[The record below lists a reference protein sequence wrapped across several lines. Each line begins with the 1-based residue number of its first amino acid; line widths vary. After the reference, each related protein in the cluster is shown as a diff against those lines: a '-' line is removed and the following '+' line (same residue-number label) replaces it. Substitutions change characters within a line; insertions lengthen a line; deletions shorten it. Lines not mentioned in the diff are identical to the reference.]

1 VIIDLAKQGTAFA
14 VITLTIFAIG
24 LAVERVAP
32 AEKQQPTEGIRAIF
46 SSFARSAILAGIPVL
61 GVGSLVGSL
70 IVLPSE
76 GWAVVLSIIIY
87 IVIADF
93 AEYLFHRAQ
102 HAWPVLW
109 ALHSLHHS
117 DHSVNVTTTTRHH
130 WVDALIRV
138 LAIYPIIGVL
148 FAVPYQAVLVY
159 GVIGHYHYIL
169 HFNMRMSFGPLWAI
183 LNSPQYH
190 RLHHSD
196 LARNHN
202 KNFAGLFPI
211 FDLLFGTYCRPTVG
225 EYPTTGIEGWRGPN
239 RICQAI
245 VWPLA
250 NPSSVVA
257 KINHT
262 FDGNCT

>member
-1 VIIDLAKQGTAFA
+1 MIIDLAKQGTAFA

-32 AEKQQPTEGIRAIF
+32 AEEQQPTEGIRLNVRYAIF
-46 SSFARSAILAGIPVL
+46 SSFVRSTILAGIPVL
-61 GVGSLVGSL
+61 GIGSLVGSL

-76 GWAVVLSIIIY
+76 GWAVVLSVIIY
-87 IVIADF
+87 IGIADF

-117 DHSVNVTTTTRHH
+117 DRGVNVTTTTRHH
-130 WVDALIRV
+130 WLDDLIK
-138 LAIYPIIGVL
+138 LFGIYPVIGIL
-148 FAVPYQAVLVY
+148 LGVPYQAVLAY
-159 GVIGHYHYIL
+159 GLLGHYHYIL
-169 HFNMRMSFGPLWAI
+169 HFNMKLSFGPLWVI

-196 LARNHN
+196 LPRDHN

-211 FDLLFGTYCRPTVG
+211 FDLLFGTYRRPTVG
-225 EYPTTGIEGWRGPN
+225 EYPTTGIGGWRGPN
-239 RICQAI
+239 RIWEAI
-245 VWPLA
+245 VWPLT
-250 NPSSVVA
+250 NLLILYT
-257 KINHT
+257 K
-262 FDGNCT
+262 

>member
-1 VIIDLAKQGTAFA
+1 MIIDFAKQGTAFA

-24 LAVERVAP
+24 FAVERVAP
-32 AEKQQPTEGIRAIF
+32 VEKLQPTEGTRFNVRYAIF
-46 SSFARSAILAGIPVL
+46 SSFARSAILAGPSVL
-61 GVGSLVGSL
+61 GSGSLVGSL

-76 GWAVVLSIIIY
+76 GWAVVLSVITY

-93 AEYLFHRAQ
+93 AEYLFHRMQ

-117 DHSVNVTTTTRHH
+117 DRRVNVTTTTRHH
-130 WVDALIRV
+130 WIDSFIKLLVVYPLIG
-138 LAIYPIIGVL
+138 LL
-148 FAVPYQAVLVY
+148 FPVPYQAVLAY
-159 GVIGHYHYIL
+159 GLLGHYHYVL

-183 LNSPQYH
+183 LNTPQYH

-196 LARNHN
+196 LARHQN

-225 EYPTTGIEGWRGPN
+225 EYPATGIEGWRGPN
-239 RICQAI
+239 KIWDAI
-245 VWPLA
+245 VWPLTKR
-250 NPSSVVA
+250 SISYT
-257 KINHT
+257 K
-262 FDGNCT
+262 